1 MTMLDIRDV
10 AEAFPPGEFIKDE
23 LEARGWTQE
32 DLAEITGLSSPVIS
46 NIINTK
52 RVISPDVASSL
63 AAAFGTTAQFWMNLE
78 TSYQLFTKSRAD
90 VAISRKARLFALA
103 PIKEMTKR
111 GWIEPTKDLNILE
124 ERILKFLERSSL
136 DEEST
141 LVYAAKKSTATAN
154 PSQVAWVCRARKI
167 AKGVHAGRFSKKS
180 LTDTLAKLRQLRGN
194 PEDIRFVP
202 KVLAE
207 GGIRLVLI
215 EGLSKG
221 RIDGATFWLDEFSP
235 VIVLSMRY
243 DRIDHFW
250 FVLLHE
256 LGHVANLDEL
266 GRNPI
271 LDVDLVGENPI
282 PSADKTEIERRADH
296 FAEVFLVEKQEMEH
310 FIARFRPLYSKQR
323 IKNFS
328 ARIGVHP
335 AIVLGQLQHRKEVNW
350 LHSREMLVRVRDIL
364 TSSTLTDGWGHT
376 IPSDM

>member
-1 MTMLDIRDV
+1 MLDIRDV

-23 LEARGWTQE
+23 LEARGWTQD

-52 RVISPDVASSL
+52 RSISPDLASSF

-78 TSYQLFTKSRAD
+78 TSYQLFTESRAD
-90 VAISRKARLFALA
+90 VAIARKARLFSLA

-111 GWIEPTKDLNILE
+111 GWIEETKDLDVLE
-124 ERILKFLERSSL
+124 GRILKFLERSSI
-136 DEEST
+136 DEESN
-141 LVYAAKKSTATAN
+141 LSYAAKKSTVTAN
-154 PSQVAWVCRARKI
+154 PSQVAWVYRAKKI
-167 AKGVHAGRFSKKS
+167 AKGVHAAKFSKKS
-180 LTDTLAKLRQLRGN
+180 LADTLAKLRQLRKN
-194 PEDIRFVP
+194 PEDIRLVP

-221 RIDGATFWLDEFSP
+221 RIDGAAFWLDEFSP
-235 VIVLSMRY
+235 VIVLSLRY

-250 FVLLHE
+250 FALLHE
-256 LGHVANLDEL
+256 LGHVANLDALE
-266 GRNPI
+266 GKPI
-271 LDVDLVGENPI
+271 LDVDLVGENAI
-282 PSADKTEIERRADH
+282 PFADKTDVEKRADL
-296 FAEVFLVEKQEMEH
+296 FAEDFLVKKNEMEH

-335 AIVLGQLQHRKEVNW
+335 AIVLGRLQHRKEVDW
-350 LHSREMLVRVRDIL
+350 SHSREMLVKVRDIL
-364 TSSTLTDGWGHT
+364 ISSALTDGWGHT
-376 IPSDM
+376 VPSNM